1 MRIVIIGGGPG
12 GYVAAITAAQAGA
25 DVTLIESRHI
35 GGTCLNI
42 GCIPTKVLLNTTDL
56 LDTLKN
62 DAKEF
67 GVIVAEYKAD
77 WDKIQ
82 KRKQKMVKR
91 LVGGVNNLLKSY
103 GITKLMGQ
111 AFFEDAHQIRVEIP
125 ASEKEMAQKRM
136 LDFDAAIIATGST
149 PVMPPIPGA
158 NIPGVITSEEALSL
172 KHIPKSMCIIG
183 GGVIGCEF
191 ASIYSALGCEVTI
204 VEMLAELITNMDS
217 DLVKPLK
224 SKFIKDGIKIFT
236 DTRVESITEANGEL
250 RVNTSLG
257 DKKQSFDVEKV
268 LVSTGRRPVIDTI
281 DLEKAGIE
289 TERGAIKVD
298 KNMKTNVPN
307 IYAIGDCNG
316 GVMLA
321 HTASAEGVVAVE
333 KIMGRKST
341 IDFKTVPYCVYTKPE
356 IAGVGLT
363 EAQAKSQGY
372 VVKVGAFPMA
382 ISGKAAIMEET
393 TGLVKYISDGA
404 TGEILGLH
412 IIGPRATDLVVEGS
426 LAIRL
431 EATVSELMSVVHAHP
446 TLGESLQE
454 AAHAIVGKATHIPK

>member
-1 MRIVIIGGGPG
+1 MKVVVIGAGPG
-12 GYVAAITAAQAGA
+12 GYVAAISAAQAGA
-25 DVTLIESRHI
+25 QVTLVESRHI

-67 GVIVAEYKAD
+67 GVIVSDYKAD

-91 LVGGVNNLLKSY
+91 LVGGVNGLLKNN
-103 GITKLMGQ
+103 GIRKVMGQ
-111 AFFEDAHQIRVEIP
+111 ATFEDAHHIRLESRDNEGKQLEI
-125 ASEKEMAQKRM
+125 
-136 LDFDAAIIATGST
+136 LDFDAAIIATGSR
-149 PVMPPIPGA
+149 PVVPPIPGA
-158 NIPGVITSEEALSL
+158 RLPGVITSEEALSL
-172 KHIPKSMCIIG
+172 EKIPKSICIIG

-191 ASIYSALGCEVTI
+191 ASIYSSLGCEITI
-204 VEMLAELITNMDS
+204 VEMLADLITTMDS
-217 DLVKPLK
+217 DIVKPLK

-236 DTRVESITEANGEL
+236 NTRVESITKVAGGL
-250 RVNTSLG
+250 SVNTSSG
-257 DKKQSFDVEKV
+257 ENQQSFVVEKV
-268 LVSTGRRPVIDTI
+268 LLSTGRKAVIDTI

-289 TERGAIKVD
+289 SDPSGIKVN
-298 KNMKTNVPN
+298 KSMQSNVAN

-321 HTASAEGVVAVE
+321 HTASAEGIVAVDH
-333 KIMGRKST
+333 IIGRQSS
-341 IDFKTVPYCVYTKPE
+341 INFKTVPYCVYTKPE

-363 EAQAKSQGY
+363 EGQAKKEGY
-372 VVKVGAFPMA
+372 TVEVGAFPMA

-412 IIGPRATDLVVEGS
+412 IIAPRATDLIIEGS
-426 LAIRL
+426 LAIHL

-454 AAHAIVGKATHIPK
+454 AAHAIVGKATHLPK